1 MLYQTDVAKV
11 ACYSKKKIT
20 QCYKEENEI
29 GNIDEK
35 TMTENHH
42 MITRGLFIDILY
54 SAHV

>member
-11 ACYSKKKIT
+11 ACYSKKKIS
-20 QCYKEENEI
+20 QCYKEENKI

>member
-11 ACYSKKKIT
+11 ACYSMKKIT
-20 QCYKEENEI
+20 QCYKEENKI

-42 MITRGLFIDILY
+42 MITLGLFIDILY